1 MANLENSVWA
11 VPFVGVCCAEFL
23 GYAGVEAECKHA
35 PHVAFAVCWTE
46 HFAITAVGSLVE

>member
-1 MANLENSVWA
+1 MWA

-35 PHVAFAVCWTE
+35 PHVVSAVYWTE